1 MNEDIKIDKPTGN
14 WFIYTLFG
22 LRLCHSNMLIADGS
36 IINWED
42 MEFTNV
48 FILDEYQSDIEIL
61 KFDFNDYNGDLI
73 LKPGSQLESLL
84 YFQFQFSNWSFNIN

>member
-1 MNEDIKIDKPTGN
+1 
-14 WFIYTLFG
+14 
-22 LRLCHSNMLIADGS
+22 
-36 IINWED
+36 

-84 YFQFQFSNWSFNIN
+84 YFQFQFSN